1 MAKLPD
7 ETINTVLHLQK
18 SLLAEIHEAKATEM
32 TIFEQ
37 YGENEGTITVLE
49 QLTNTRERLTIP
61 YSRFYTL
68 LLRIAEAKPSASE
81 AMLNLLSQS
90 IEQTQATIEAAKAT
104 IREARQDF
112 QIL

>member
-7 ETINTVLHLQK
+7 EITDKVLNLQK
-18 SLLAEIHEAKATEM
+18 SLLAEIDAAKATEI
-32 TIFEQ
+32 TIFER
-37 YGENEGTITVLE
+37 YGENESSITVLE
-49 QLTNTRERLTIP
+49 QLNNTRERLTIP
-61 YSRFYTL
+61 YSRFHTL
-68 LLRIAEAKPSASE
+68 LLRIAEAYPYASE

-90 IEQTQATIEAAKAT
+90 IEQAEATVEAAKAT